1 MDAKPANPHST
12 RGENERKVFQRD
24 RTPHIFRP
32 IDFRSVRVRNRIT
45 MSPMCQYSAENGVP
59 GDWHFQ
65 HLCSRAVGGAGI
77 VFTESVAIEPRGLI
91 TSHCLGLWNDE
102 QRDAYARI
110 ARAIK
115 AAGAIP
121 AIQLN
126 HSGRKGAVG
135 RPWEG
140 GKPLKNE
147 EGAWPLIAPSALAF
161 GDHTGTG
168 SARRRNHRGYAR
180 AVFDRGPAR
189 ARSRLPDH
197 RSARRARLPRARFMS
212 PLANQR
218 TDNYGGSFENRTRFL
233 REAIA
238 AVRTQWPDDLPLF
251 VRISA
256 TDWAEGGWDLA
267 SSVQLAQA
275 LKATGMVDLIDC
287 SSGGLVQR
295 RNHHSSGLPGAFC
308 RGRAQRCRHR
318 DQRGGHDPRRR
329 HGGADRCEWPGR
341 HGEPGPRDVDRSR
354 TGLCMRRM
362 RCARRSSG
370 RCSTSAATF
379 TEFEEAFDV
388 DMKLPEKPHWLPAP
402 AA

>member
-24 RTPHIFRP
+24 RSPHIFRP

-45 MSPMCQYSAENGVP
+45 MSPMCQYSAENGTP
-59 GDWHFQ
+59 SDWHFQ

-140 GKPLKNE
+140 GKPLKNDD
-147 EGAWPLIAPSALAF
+147 GAWPLIAPSALAF
-161 GDHTGTG
+161 GDGYQVPVALDAETIARTLELYAIA
-168 SARRRNHRGYAR
+168 ARRGREAGFQIIEVHAAHGYLTHE
-180 AVFDRGPAR
+180 F
-189 ARSRLPDH
+189 L
-197 RSARRARLPRARFMS
+197 S
-212 PLANQR
+212 PLSNQR

-233 REAIA
+233 LEAIA
-238 AVRTQWPDDLPLF
+238 AVRTEWPDELPLF

-256 TDWAEGGWDLA
+256 TDWAEGGWDLT
-267 SSVQLAQA
+267 SSVQLAKA

-295 RNHHSSGLPGAFC
+295 QKPIIHPGYQVPFAAAVRSGAGIATSAVGMIHGADMAEQIVANGQADMVSL
-308 RGRAQRCRHR
+308 GRAMLI
-318 DQRGGHDPRRR
+318 DPYWPLHAANALR
-329 HGGADRCEWPGR
+329 ATIEWPVQYERGNIY
-341 HGEPGPRDVDRSR
+341 
-354 TGLCMRRM
+354 
-362 RCARRSSG
+362 
-370 RCSTSAATF
+370 
-379 TEFEEAFDV
+379 
-388 DMKLPEKPHWLPAP
+388 
-402 AA
+402 